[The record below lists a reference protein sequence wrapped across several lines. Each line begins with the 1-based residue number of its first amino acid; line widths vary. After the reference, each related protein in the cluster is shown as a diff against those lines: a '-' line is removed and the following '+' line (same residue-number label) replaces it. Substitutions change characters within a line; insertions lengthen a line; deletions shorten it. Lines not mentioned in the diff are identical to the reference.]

1 MIEFLLNDVDVRA
14 IGPQLIQKES
24 CEPGNTPLMQLI
36 KDERIKDHFYMH
48 HPAKREWLIINWADA
63 YTKRQPIEDVREDF
77 GEAVALYCS
86 WMGFLLTMLW
96 VPALTG
102 VFVFAMGLVAFATG
116 GTFDNPY
123 VPLYCVFMSLW
134 SILVASEWRKLESTW
149 QYEWGTLDHEEPQ
162 ADRTD
167 FVQSKRTYKRLN
179 ELLEKEEYYPDPL
192 WRNVALAATWVV
204 LPGLVGLTIV
214 LYVAVDMF
222 EAAVAPATGGKL
234 GAAAF
239 LGAVV
244 HAAIFLFSGYI
255 RTESRILL

>member
-36 KDERIKDHFYMH
+36 KDERILDHFYMH
-48 HPAKREWLIINWADA
+48 HPAKREWLASNWANT
-63 YTKRQPIEDVREDF
+63 YTKRQPVEDIREYF
-77 GEAVALYCS
+77 GEATALYFS

-102 VFVFAMGLVAFATG
+102 VLVFIMGIVSFATG

-134 SILVASEWRKLESTW
+134 SIIVCSEWRKLEETW
-149 QYEWGTLDHEEPQ
+149 QHQWGTLDHEESE
-162 ADRTD
+162 ADRTE

-192 WRNVALAATWVV
+192 WRGVSLAVTWIV
-204 LPGLVGLTIV
+204 LPLLVAATIV

-222 EAAVAPATGGKL
+222 EAAIAPSTGGKL

-239 LGAVV
+239 LGALI
-244 HAAIFLFSGYI
+244 HAAIFLASGCAPDMH
-255 RTESRILL
+255 LVH